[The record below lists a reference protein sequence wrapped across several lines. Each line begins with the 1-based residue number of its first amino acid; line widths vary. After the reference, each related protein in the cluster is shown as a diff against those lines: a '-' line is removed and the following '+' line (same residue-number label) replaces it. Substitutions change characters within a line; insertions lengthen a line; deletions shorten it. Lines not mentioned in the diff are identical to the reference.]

1 MPNQINLF
9 NEYKI
14 SYAILLG
21 NGCDYTLFGHKPT
34 KDQRTAGTVPHN
46 MSVSRPTTPLP
57 FQWIYTVPP
66 LMIIFSRKC
75 IRLCVLYVVSILCVG
90 IYFGGFSGNHAH
102 FQWYVN
108 LWPIIQLS
116 CHSIMLFEIEVLM
129 KI

>member
-66 LMIIFSRKC
+66 IND
-75 IRLCVLYVVSILCVG
+75 YILQKVHQTMCTVCG
-90 IYFGGFSGNHAH
+90 FNIMCGYFGGFSGNPAH